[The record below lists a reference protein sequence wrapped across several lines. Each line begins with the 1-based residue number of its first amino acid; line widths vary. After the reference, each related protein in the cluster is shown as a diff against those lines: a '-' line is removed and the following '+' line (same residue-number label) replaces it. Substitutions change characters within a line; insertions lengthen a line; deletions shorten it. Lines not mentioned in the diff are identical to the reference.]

1 MLQEP
6 PYWSSSVQ
14 QHHLLCPVGGVLGD
28 NVLCQSFYKTKLT
41 EIFNFH
47 LLSKNLVINVGRSLS
62 TPYYIYDKERPGNF
76 MYLLL

>member
-1 MLQEP
+1 MGVIQ
-6 PYWSSSVQ
+6 YGSIISYA
-14 QHHLLCPVGGVLGD
+14 LLGGGVLGD
-28 NVLCQSFYKTKLT
+28 NVLCQSFYKTELT

-62 TPYYIYDKERPGNF
+62 TPYYIYDKERPGKF